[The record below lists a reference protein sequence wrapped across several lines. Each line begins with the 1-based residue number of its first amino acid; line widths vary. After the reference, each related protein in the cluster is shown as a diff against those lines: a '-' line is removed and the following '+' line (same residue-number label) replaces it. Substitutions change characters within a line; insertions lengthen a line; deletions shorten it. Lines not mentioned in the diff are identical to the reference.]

1 MNGVNYPAQRIKCNT
16 DNNMSEIMAEI
27 RGSTRQS
34 LDFTQQSSITKKSFK
49 LDHTTGSG
57 PNQIGS
63 AFYEID
69 TEGLRN
75 YDNENA
81 VYSGL
86 YTIGSVT
93 SLDASM
99 SQGSQGPMELNVW
112 GQYQATLSLNTR
124 GDNLFVYKT
133 HLNKCHTI

>member
-16 DNNMSEIMAEI
+16 DTNMSEIMAEI

-34 LDFTQQSSITKKSFK
+34 LDFTQQSSITKASFK
-49 LDHTTGSG
+49 LDNDVGSG
-57 PNQIGS
+57 KDHIGS

-86 YTIGSVT
+86 YTVGSVT
-93 SLDASM
+93 SLDATM
-99 SQGSQGPMELNVW
+99 SKGSDAPMELNVW
-112 GQYQATLSLNTR
+112 GQYQATLSLDTR
-124 GDNLFVYKT
+124 GDNIFVYKT
-133 HLNKCHTI
+133 